1 MPTPLNTD
9 VTGRDDWEVASYSIA
24 TITGPQR
31 VGGMVRQHF
40 GIHRADPTCWVLTH
54 LPTGAMLGRSETQSA
69 AVRVVSLIEGLID
82 WGFSDISGLARQD
95 HRPVHAALL
104 DSGLTIP
111 NDGRPTWSRF
121 ASSRVQGHA

>member
-1 MPTPLNTD
+1 MGAPLNTD
-9 VTGRDDWEVASYSIA
+9 VTGRDDWEATSYSIA

-31 VGGMVRQHF
+31 VNGAVRQHF
-40 GIHRADPTCWVLTH
+40 GVHRAGPTLWVLTH
-54 LPTGAMLGRSETQSA
+54 LPTGAMLGCGETQSA
-69 AVRVVSLIEGLID
+69 AIRVVSLIEGLID
-82 WGFSDISGLARQD
+82 WGFSDVSGLAQQD